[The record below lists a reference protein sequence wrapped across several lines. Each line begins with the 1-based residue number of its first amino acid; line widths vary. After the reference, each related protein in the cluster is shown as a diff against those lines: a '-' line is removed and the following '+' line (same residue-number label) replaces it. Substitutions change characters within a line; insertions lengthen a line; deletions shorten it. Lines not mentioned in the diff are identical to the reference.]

1 MMWRIA
7 CAVSA
12 VLVAAALVPAVRHL
26 REVPSPPEPP
36 LRLELTAPPGVEIG
50 GGVDQPLD
58 AAVSPSGRELV
69 FVGTRDGESALWR
82 RRMDAA
88 RAEPLAGTEGAAMPA
103 FSADGSRVWFFSGGM
118 LRRLDLAGGEVR
130 DMAPAPAAGGV
141 SVRADDDVLFAPGPA
156 GPIVRLARGQRIDA
170 TRLRDGERAH
180 LFPAWAGTRD
190 AFVYLAVHDDGR
202 RIIRLHDGDDDV
214 ELRRADSHGIV
225 AAGRLLHV
233 RETTLVAEPLDL
245 EARRLGAPS
254 VTLAA
259 NVGIAPDGRGAFAA
273 SDRLLV
279 SGPPAARPRVIR
291 WVDVESGEPRETLA
305 EPGDYWQVRLSP
317 DARTVA
323 VTVRD
328 PLMRTLDVFTVSA
341 RGGPLLRVTLALASD
356 TDPVWSPD
364 SRRIA
369 FRSLQNGAPQIF
381 AGQVREPIFSS
392 PLDEAPSDWTRN
404 GLVFHARGDAT
415 GFDVFRV
422 RTGAPAPE
430 PLARSAFNE
439 RDARVSPDGRLLAY
453 ASDESGRFD
462 IYVTRLGTRE
472 RTRVSTA
479 GAQRPRW
486 TGGAG
491 RLVFLRNDDL
501 MRASVGGVP
510 ERLLTLPGVRDYDI
524 SADGRRVLAILP
536 GAAAAPGPIAVLSNW
551 RYLIN

>member
-1 MMWRIA
+1 MTWR
-7 CAVSA
+7 VTSA
-12 VLVAAALVPAVRHL
+12 VLAVLVVAALVPAVQHL
-26 REVPSPPEPP
+26 REVPPPPEPP
-36 LRLELTAPPGVEIG
+36 LRLELTAPPGVETE

-58 AAVSPSGRELV
+58 AAVSPSGRDLV

-82 RRMDAA
+82 RSMDAA
-88 RAEPLAGTEGAAMPA
+88 RAEPLEGTEGAAMPA
-103 FSADGSRVWFFSGGM
+103 FSPDGSRVWFFSGGT
-118 LRRLDLAGGEVR
+118 LRRLELSSGEVR
-130 DMAPAPAAGGV
+130 DIAPAPVAGGV
-141 SVRADDDVLFAPGPA
+141 SVRADDDVVFAPGPA
-156 GPIVRLARGQRIDA
+156 GPIVRLANGARVDA

-180 LFPAWAGTRD
+180 LFPAWAGEGD

-202 RIIRLHDGDDDV
+202 RAIRLHDGGDDV

-245 EARRLGAPS
+245 ETRRLGARS

-291 WVDVESGEPRETLA
+291 WVDVESGEPRESIA

-364 SRRIA
+364 GRRLA

-381 AGQVREPIFSS
+381 AGQEREPIVSS
-392 PLDEAPSDWTRN
+392 PLDEVPSDWTRS
-404 GLVFHARGDAT
+404 GLVFHARGHGT
-415 GFDVFRV
+415 GFDIFRV
-422 RTGAPAPE
+422 RPGAAAPE

-439 RDARVSPDGRLLAY
+439 RDARISPDGRLLAY

-462 IYVTRLGTRE
+462 VYVTRRGTTE

-479 GAQRPRW
+479 GGGRPRW
-486 TGGAG
+486 MAGAG
-491 RLVFLRNDDL
+491 SLVFLRGDDL
-501 MRASVGGVP
+501 MRATVGGVP
-510 ERLLTLPGVRDYDI
+510 GRVLTLPGVRDYDI

-536 GAAAAPGPIAVLSNW
+536 AGAAAAAPVAVLSNW
-551 RYLIN
+551 TYLID